1 MDVRLKICPLYSCP
15 KGKGSARPWSRWRH
29 QEAKWCSL
37 GHTGLTR
44 ELVHRSLF
52 CSLKCKL
59 QWSKI
64 DDWGYIK
71 VIKDLWIEMAHCL
84 GCWVCKRLKDW
95 WWRSAFNLGHL
106 LHPAVEAVKNP
117 TQISPKWNEITSKNT
132 SLLLRSTLLS
142 CDKGKVGQV
151 ESWTNFLIA
160 DPTRNPW
167 RCQKV
172 KLQSSYP
179 SAWNECSP
187 SNSYFVYGHARTRSS
202 YVPNL
207 FGLFLTILATL
218 ASYVSSIPLLRMF
231 LYFMIL
237 STLSDSSVFADM
249 RCDQAHSKQ
258 SRCVGGPGVGDVR
271 LDSPCGEQ
279 YFKGRHSKPWSRSD
293 SNCLFFVYFR
303 YKAVTDPG
311 HLVMLQCCSSLRVVF
326 SVVRSQL

>member
-1 MDVRLKICPLYSCP
+1 M
-15 KGKGSARPWSRWRH
+15 
-29 QEAKWCSL
+29 
-37 GHTGLTR
+37 
-44 ELVHRSLF
+44 RSP
-52 CSLKCKL
+52 
-59 QWSKI
+59 Q
-64 DDWGYIK
+64 
-71 VIKDLWIEMAHCL
+71 
-84 GCWVCKRLKDW
+84 
-95 WWRSAFNLGHL
+95 
-106 LHPAVEAVKNP
+106 
-117 TQISPKWNEITSKNT
+117 NT
-132 SLLLRSTLLS
+132 SLLLRSTLIS
-142 CDKGKVGQV
+142 CCVRNFQVGERKRFDKGKVVQV

-179 SAWNECSP
+179 KAWNECSP
-187 SNSYFVYGHARTRSS
+187 SKSNFVYGHARTRSS

-218 ASYVSSIPLLRMF
+218 AFYVSSIPLLRIF
-231 LYFMIL
+231 LYFLWYYHIL

-258 SRCVGGPGVGDVR
+258 SRCAGGPGVGDVR
-271 LDSPCGEQ
+271 LDSPCGEP
-279 YFKGRHSKPWSRSD
+279 YFKGRHSKPSSRLSD